1 MVRIIAMM
9 MMMMMLLMTGD
20 IHSRYV
26 QKEGQATGVN
36 SAGAEGTGRGV
47 GGQGAG

>member
-1 MVRIIAMM
+1 MMVMM
-9 MMMMMLLMTGD
+9 MMMMMMILLMTGD

>member
-1 MVRIIAMM
+1 MM
-9 MMMMMLLMTGD
+9 MMMMMILLMTGD

-26 QKEGQATGVN
+26 QKEGRATGAN
-36 SAGAEGTGRGV
+36 SVGAKGTGRGV